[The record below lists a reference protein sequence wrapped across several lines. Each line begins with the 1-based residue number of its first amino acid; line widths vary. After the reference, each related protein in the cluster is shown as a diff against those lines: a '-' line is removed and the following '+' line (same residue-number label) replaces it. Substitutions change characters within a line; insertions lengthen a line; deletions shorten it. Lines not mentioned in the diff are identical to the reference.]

1 MKHTES
7 VLPVWEPCSAL
18 RLSHF
23 LCSSFYLVLPNKT
36 LGFFFVFFFQFAS
49 SSVNTKKFIR
59 RQHIVVFTSQFK
71 SAYVGSVLSLSFT
84 NRLLLGKE
92 LLSASVLSSLTWQ
105 WMSHGVVDGLNSLIH
120 TELSEHCL
128 AHSDGSVNTVKG
140 TLTLR
145 IGNEIH

>member
-36 LGFFFVFFFQFAS
+36 LVLFFFFFQFAS

-59 RQHIVVFTSQFK
+59 RQHIGVFTSQFK

-84 NRLLLGKE
+84 NHLLLGK
-92 LLSASVLSSLTWQ
+92 
-105 WMSHGVVDGLNSLIH
+105 
-120 TELSEHCL
+120 
-128 AHSDGSVNTVKG
+128 
-140 TLTLR
+140 
-145 IGNEIH
+145 